1 MADHHDYTL
10 DHTHSNDHATDPDLD
25 GHTLL
30 EGEVWET
37 ALRELLLEKG
47 VITTPELND
56 QMNRTAS
63 QSAAVG
69 ASIIARAW
77 KDQKFKKALLGNP
90 KATIADLGHDVSTMP
105 DLAIVE
111 NRVDV
116 HNVVVCTLCSCYPRY
131 MLGPPPEWY
140 RSAAYRARLVHDP
153 REVLIEFGLHI
164 SAETT
169 IRVYD
174 STADLRYMVM
184 PRCPTGVE
192 KMPIKQLSPIITRD
206 SMIGVGLPK
215 LP

>member
-1 MADHHDYTL
+1 MADHHDYTHY
-10 DHTHSNDHATDPDLD
+10 DTHSNDHATDPDLD
-25 GHTLL
+25 GHTLV

-69 ASIIARAW
+69 ASIIAKAW
-77 KDQKFKKALLGNP
+77 KDQKFKKAVLANP

-105 DLAIVE
+105 DLVIVE

-140 RSAAYRARLVHDP
+140 RSAAFRARVVRDP
-153 REVLIEFGLHI
+153 REVLIEFGLNI
-164 SAETT
+164 SANKT

-184 PRCPTGVE
+184 PLCPPGAE
-192 KMPIKQLSPIITRD
+192 HMPVTQLQTIITRD

-215 LP
+215 FP

>member
-1 MADHHDYTL
+1 MAYHH
-10 DHTHSNDHATDPDLD
+10 DHTHDHDHATDPDLD
-25 GHTLL
+25 DRTLL
-30 EGEVWET
+30 EGEVWES

-77 KDQKFKKALLGNP
+77 KDQKFKKALLASP

-105 DLAIVE
+105 DLVIVE

-140 RSAAYRARLVHDP
+140 RSPAYRARVVREP
-153 REVLIEFGLHI
+153 REVLNEFGLSI
-164 SAETT
+164 SVGTK

-184 PRCPTGVE
+184 PLCPPGAE
-192 KMPIKQLSPIITRD
+192 DMPVTHLQTIITRD

>member
-1 MADHHDYTL
+1 MADHHDHTD
-10 DHTHSNDHATDPDLD
+10 DHDHATDPDLD

-30 EGEVWET
+30 EGEVWEA

-47 VITTPELND
+47 VITPPELND

-77 KDQKFKKALLGNP
+77 KDQKFKKALLANP
-90 KATIADLGHDVSTMP
+90 KATIANLGHDVSTMP

-140 RSAAYRARLVHDP
+140 RSAAYRARVVRDP
-153 REVLIEFGLHI
+153 REVLIEFGLSI

-174 STADLRYMVM
+174 STADFRYMVM
-184 PRCPTGVE
+184 PRCPPGTE
-192 KMPIKQLSPIITRD
+192 DMPVKHLQTIITRD
-206 SMIGVGLPK
+206 SMIGVGVPK

>member
-1 MADHHDYTL
+1 MADHHDYTHY
-10 DHTHSNDHATDPDLD
+10 HTHSNDHATDPDLD

-56 QMNRTAS
+56 QMNKTAS

-69 ASIIARAW
+69 ASIIAKAW
-77 KDQKFKKALLGNP
+77 KDQKFKKALLANP
-90 KATIADLGHDVSTMP
+90 KATIADLGHDVSKMP
-105 DLAIVE
+105 DLVIVE

-140 RSAAYRARLVHDP
+140 RSAAFRARVVRDP
-153 REVLIEFGLHI
+153 REVLIEFGLNI
-164 SAETT
+164 SAKKT

-184 PRCPTGVE
+184 PLCPPGTE
-192 KMPIKQLSPIITRD
+192 HMPVTQLQTIITRD

>member
-1 MADHHDYTL
+1 MADHHDYTHY
-10 DHTHSNDHATDPDLD
+10 HTPSNDHATDPDLD

-69 ASIIARAW
+69 ASIIAKAW
-77 KDQKFKKALLGNP
+77 KDQKFKKAVLANP

-105 DLAIVE
+105 DLVIVE

-140 RSAAYRARLVHDP
+140 RSAAFRARVVRDP
-153 REVLIEFGLHI
+153 REVLIEFGLNI
-164 SAETT
+164 SAKKT

-184 PRCPTGVE
+184 PLCPPGAE
-192 KMPIKQLSPIITRD
+192 HMPVTQLQTIITRD

-215 LP
+215 FP

>member
-1 MADHHDYTL
+1 MADHQNYIH
-10 DHTHSNDHATDPDLD
+10 DHTHSNDHATHPDLD
-25 GHTLL
+25 GHTLSD
-30 EGEVWET
+30 GEVWEA

-47 VITTPELND
+47 VITLPELND

-69 ASIIARAW
+69 ASIIAKAW
-77 KDQKFKKALLGNP
+77 KDQKFKKALLANP
-90 KATIADLGHDVSTMP
+90 KATIADLGHDISTMP
-105 DLAIVE
+105 DLVIVE

-140 RSAAYRARLVHDP
+140 RSAAYRARVVRDP
-153 REVLIEFGLHI
+153 REVLIEFGLNI
-164 SAETT
+164 SAEKT

-184 PRCPTGVE
+184 PLCPPGAEHTPV
-192 KMPIKQLSPIITRD
+192 KHLQTIITRD
-206 SMIGVGLPK
+206 SMIGVGLPR

>member
-1 MADHHDYTL
+1 MADYYDYTH
-10 DHTHSNDHATDPDLD
+10 DHTHSNHHATDPDLD
-25 GHTLL
+25 GHILL
-30 EGEVWET
+30 EGEVWEA

-77 KDQKFKKALLGNP
+77 KDQKFKKALLANP

-105 DLAIVE
+105 DLVIVE

-140 RSAAYRARLVHDP
+140 RSAAYRARVVRDP
-153 REVLIEFGLHI
+153 REVLIEFGLNI

-184 PRCPTGVE
+184 PLCPPGAE
-192 KMPIKQLSPIITRD
+192 DMPVTHLQTIITRD